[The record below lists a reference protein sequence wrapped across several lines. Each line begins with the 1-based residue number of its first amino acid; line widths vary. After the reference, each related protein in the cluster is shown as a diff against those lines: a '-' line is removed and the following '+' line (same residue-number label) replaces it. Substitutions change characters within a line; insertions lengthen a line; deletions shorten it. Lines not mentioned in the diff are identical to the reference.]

1 MNSTFET
8 QIVNNQLYVLV
19 PEFLISQDQELV
31 HDYLHSLVSF
41 ISTKLTFNQ
50 SFQCSQFFK
59 NYDRQQVLNYYR
71 QMGFD
76 VNYKTNA
83 VISSTPLLL
92 FMRIKK
98 KSFLTP
104 LTIDLAS
111 FDPRIKL
118 NNLQE
123 LICTFSLSLVNLF
136 DNHTLEAIVNHD
148 ITFDSLFNSN
158 VFSHCFEI
166 VANRQLMAV

>member
-1 MNSTFET
+1 MNSTLEV
-8 QIVNNQLYVLV
+8 QIVNNQLFVLV
-19 PEFLISQDQELV
+19 PEFMMSQDQELI
-31 HDYLHSLVSF
+31 DSYIQSLVRF
-41 ISTKLTFNQ
+41 ISHKLTPQQPFQ
-50 SFQCSQFFK
+50 SSQFFN

-104 LTIDLAS
+104 LTIDLTS
-111 FDPRIKL
+111 IDQRINL

-123 LICTFSLSLVNLF
+123 LICRFSLSLVNLF

-148 ITFDSLFNSN
+148 ITFDSLFESN
-158 VFSHCFEI
+158 VFSHCFEV
-166 VANRQLMAV
+166 VANMQLMAV